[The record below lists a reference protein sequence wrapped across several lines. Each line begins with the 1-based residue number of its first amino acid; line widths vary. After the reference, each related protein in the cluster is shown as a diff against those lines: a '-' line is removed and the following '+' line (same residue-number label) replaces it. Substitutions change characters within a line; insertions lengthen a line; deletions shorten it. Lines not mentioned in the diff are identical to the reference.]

1 MVDFTQSLPIC
12 YALSAIGG
20 ILEVGSTAVLAVPDA
35 REKEGV
41 HLPWWLPKVALAS
54 NVIMQLL
61 GSLSANL
68 FATWFGPVSVVA
80 PIYFSA
86 TLLTNLIV
94 FGFILGLEYFT
105 RIMMVGTYVIAIG
118 TILLQV
124 VGPGVQEDQD
134 DIVELLLH
142 PSAFI
147 WFILLLVAMIISTLL
162 MIRTVYEE
170 KKQIAI
176 LLIARSSSYTLNLTV
191 SRAFLLNPT
200 FLILVTF
207 IVIKVVSGAIYTYAI
222 VVQSTTGEFVIWCII
237 NAHIICSYIICSYHI
252 KCSYH
257 MLISYQMLISLLI
270 SYAHLYASY
279 TE

>member
-94 FGFILGLEYFT
+94 FGFILGLEFFT
-105 RIMMVGTYVIAIG
+105 
-118 TILLQV
+118 L
-124 VGPGVQEDQD
+124 E
-134 DIVELLLH
+134 
-142 PSAFI
+142 
-147 WFILLLVAMIISTLL
+147 
-162 MIRTVYEE
+162 
-170 KKQIAI
+170 
-176 LLIARSSSYTLNLTV
+176 
-191 SRAFLLNPT
+191 
-200 FLILVTF
+200 
-207 IVIKVVSGAIYTYAI
+207 
-222 VVQSTTGEFVIWCII
+222 
-237 NAHIICSYIICSYHI
+237 
-252 KCSYH
+252 
-257 MLISYQMLISLLI
+257 
-270 SYAHLYASY
+270 
-279 TE
+279 